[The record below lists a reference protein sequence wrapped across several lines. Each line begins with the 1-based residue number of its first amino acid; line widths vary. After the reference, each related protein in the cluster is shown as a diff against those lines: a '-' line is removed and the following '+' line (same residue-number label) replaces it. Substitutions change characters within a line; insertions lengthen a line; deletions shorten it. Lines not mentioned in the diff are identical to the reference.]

1 MREYYPRWSGNLL
14 TEVSQWGC
22 GFTSPRQG
30 RKLSKGFIS
39 AKIIQRIPP
48 TFANIGFNK
57 IIPLLS
63 APLPQ
68 GAVRTSFQTL
78 RRPTLHAGWWIMP
91 LQMSVMQA
99 EHLSSPADAAS
110 GDKVSLRKCHGWL
123 QPRGLLKKLVSNQW
137 YSYLKCW
144 KDISEWIINWL
155 NLLGIKQWWI
165 IFYFFLLR
173 DINTAEIC
181 N

>member
-1 MREYYPRWSGNLL
+1 MVPRWVPWSL
-14 TEVSQWGC
+14 GC
-22 GFTSPRQG
+22 GFTPILLSPSQFNWLLTKCHYYMQSRAWGNTTPDEVVAFWLKYPSGGVGSLPPG
-30 RKLSKGFIS
+30 RGGNWAKASFQPKLFREFHPHL
-39 AKIIQRIPP
+39 Q
-48 TFANIGFNK
+48 K

-110 GDKVSLRKCHGWL
+110 GDKVSLR
-123 QPRGLLKKLVSNQW
+123 
-137 YSYLKCW
+137 
-144 KDISEWIINWL
+144 
-155 NLLGIKQWWI
+155 
-165 IFYFFLLR
+165 
-173 DINTAEIC
+173 
-181 N
+181 